1 MKEHQMSIYSNVV
14 SAFQKRAQFNRTCYE
29 IRNMPQDVAIDL
41 GIFREDAAKIAA
53 KAVYG

>member
-1 MKEHQMSIYSNVV
+1 MSIYSNVV